1 MMRVY
6 PFAIA
11 LLILSYPACAQPS
24 KESIAQPANGA
35 WIISETTSPIDYSP
49 QITAAIFSQ
58 STAIDAP
65 TTFTIRCRQQR
76 TELLVSTSGSWRAMR
91 GDRFVVDYAINDQ
104 AAVKMR
110 WLASEDGRAAIYD
123 DDVVRFLRSLPDG
136 GRIKISV
143 FDVQGSAHEATFP
156 LTGLEHVRKK
166 FGEDC
171 KWPPA
176 ADRPAPVGQ
185 N

>member
-1 MMRVY
+1 MIRVY
-6 PFAIA
+6 PLATA
-11 LLILSYPACAQPS
+11 LWILTYSACAQPL

-58 STAIDAP
+58 STALDAP
-65 TTFTIRCRQQR
+65 TTLTIRCRQQR

-91 GDRFVVDYAINDQ
+91 GDRFVVEYAINDQ
-104 AAVKMR
+104 AAVKGH
-110 WLASEDGRAAIYD
+110 WLSSADGRAAIYG

-136 GRIKISV
+136 GRIKIRV

-156 LTGLEHVRKK
+156 LTGLEYVRKK

-176 ADRPAPVGQ
+176 ADSPSPVGQ